1 MNGCKV
7 KHERKAQ
14 DSTFANLLPLIRAG
28 QRAEDDTIRARNRGP
43 AACTSRLISRNC
55 IEVAGGLRSW
65 FGVVAVVKSA
75 RPQLTSRFFGL
86 IAFIGGLATAAI
98 SLLADSI
105 GVSGGGEGL
114 GWKQLIG
121 AIFGGAIALLGLG
134 TYFRSSRESGD
145 A

>member
-1 MNGCKV
+1 V
-7 KHERKAQ
+7 
-14 DSTFANLLPLIRAG
+14 I
-28 QRAEDDTIRARNRGP
+28 
-43 AACTSRLISRNC
+43 
-55 IEVAGGLRSW
+55 V
-65 FGVVAVVKSA
+65 VVKNA
-75 RPQLTSRFFGL
+75 RPQLTSRIFGL
-86 IAFIGGLATAAI
+86 IALIGGLATAAV

-134 TYFRSSRESGD
+134 SLFRSSREPGD